1 MSPANAGTREDAGR
15 VPGRLVSL
23 NVRGGEHLRPA
34 LGGVCEP
41 CLSPSSRSLPESLD
55 SAVHLLMSKF
65 CFSPFSRV
73 VLNVWISY

>member
-41 CLSPSSRSLPESLD
+41 CPSPSSRSLPESRLG
-55 SAVHLLMSKF
+55 SASFNVKVLF
-65 CFSPFSRV
+65 FSIFQSGLKCV
-73 VLNVWISY
+73 D